1 MTTTRG
7 VLLKTIADL
16 GARASAF
23 LTFPVMAH
31 FAGAGGYGAYA
42 QLNTVVGFVVPFA
55 ALGLGSTMV
64 RFFSSQ
70 PWSKP
75 LMRQAMRVGG
85 RLLLVATG
93 VSLIVA
99 FLAGPISD
107 AVLNWPQGKELFQ
120 WGSLLI
126 VFGAVEI
133 WLLDLLRARNWIGQ
147 YTGFQLALTAATVL
161 AVLTLLPA
169 GYDIVDLVIATALAK
184 GALLLINVV
193 LVARR
198 PVEPPHPDAEQPPRI
213 ARMIRFG
220 IPLTIA
226 GLGLWMVNLG
236 DRLVVGH
243 YLSAADLGRYGAA
256 YALGSFLLILS
267 GPLFL
272 PVYPRFMRAVA
283 AGDDDAM
290 AADTRL
296 FHRWLSITL
305 IPAAVFLAVIIKPAL
320 LILGGSEFGI
330 DAVVGVA
337 IVAALFL
344 DQWNG
349 LSQYVLMCRDRP
361 VLLQN
366 LWLAC
371 GVANIA
377 LNLLITPH
385 YGLRG
390 AALVTLGTFVVFETS
405 VFIAASRYIP
415 LAREYRMRTSFL
427 AALAA
432 AVGGAIA
439 IVILVSSDGLFVP
452 TLIATF
458 AFWAVYLSIM
468 WTIGEIHRGDARN
481 LLNAIGLKPRSA
493 AQ

>member
-1 MTTTRG
+1 MNTARA
-7 VLLKTIADL
+7 VLLKTVADL
-16 GARASAF
+16 GARAAAF

-31 FAGAGGYGAYA
+31 FAGAGGYGAYT

-75 LMRQAMRVGG
+75 ILKQALRVGG
-85 RLLLVATG
+85 RLT
-93 VSLIVA
+93 IVA
-99 FLAGPISD
+99 SLVGLVFALAAGPISS
-107 AVLNWPQGKELFQ
+107 AVLNWPQGEELFR

-126 VFGAVEI
+126 VFGAIEI
-133 WLLDLLRARNWIGQ
+133 WLLDLLRARDWIGQ
-147 YTGFQLALTAATVL
+147 YAGFQLAVTALTVV
-161 AVLTLLPA
+161 AVVTMLPA
-169 GYDIVDLVIATALAK
+169 GYDIVDLVIATALVK
-184 GALLLINVV
+184 GALLLINVA
-193 LVARR
+193 LLARR
-198 PVEPPHPDAEQPPRI
+198 PVESSHPDDEHPPRLT
-213 ARMIRFG
+213 RMIRFG

-243 YLSAADLGRYGAA
+243 YLSAADLGRYGAI
-256 YALGSFLLILS
+256 YALASFLLIVS

-283 AGDDDAM
+283 AEDDEAM
-290 AADTRL
+290 EADTRL

-305 IPAAVFLAVIIKPAL
+305 IPAAVFLSVIMKPAL

-330 DAVVGVA
+330 DPVVGVA

-371 GVANIA
+371 GVTNIA

-390 AALVTLGTFVVFETS
+390 AAFVTLATFVVFETS
-405 VFIAASRYIP
+405 VFVAASRYIP
-415 LAREYRMRTSFL
+415 LARDYRLRTSTL

-439 IVILVSSDGLFVP
+439 IPIIVLSDGLLVP
-452 TLIATF
+452 ATVAAL
-458 AFWAVYLSIM
+458 AFWAVYLGIM
-468 WTIGEIHRGDARN
+468 WVLGEIHRGDARR
-481 LLNAIGLKPRSA
+481 LLNAVGLKPRPVA
-493 AQ
+493 H